1 MDENFKQLIE
11 ELRAEVMEK
20 ITDTT
25 DRCRCMC
32 LGALESAEDNLD
44 VPQSRITISRAIQT
58 VRRLLKNHL
67 RFNQP
72 K

>member
-32 LGALESAEDNLD
+32 LGALEASEETLD
-44 VPQSRITISRAIQT
+44 IQSCHPAIKSIVRT
-58 VRRLLKNHL
+58 VKTLIRNQLK
-67 RFNQP
+67 
-72 K
+72 